1 MTTLLKEC
9 CIQTMKG
16 LFLALSFLSISANAA
31 NSPDEAFRERVNTIN
46 ANLAVLSQIT
56 IAIEQDAKSDTAVT
70 TAESTESLP
79 GPKIKTESGY
89 FRFGDVIVDFSYS
102 YSFFVEN
109 LKVLGEQD
117 TYIYLTT
124 VPLDI
129 SKLNPAFDI
138 HVEILRQ
145 IKHQD
150 AGMAEMVITKNN
162 SVSQLNFY
170 DFDSGEHINLGL
182 LFANYQTTKND
193 ESSIDGR
200 YSTEKP
206 KKFFETT
213 YEVDLRF
220 STKISK
226 AWIEGDPLLK
236 GGGEAGDACV
246 SFYQALEMGEIATIS
261 KLLHPESSY
270 SIEGSELDSMLR
282 ILKARAIFRSN
293 VTVISGRLQENY
305 AVLTVEGVDRYDE
318 LVRGRV
324 VLQNTDEG
332 WKFLALWSNF
342 ETISE

>member
-129 SKLNPAFDI
+129 SKLNTALDI
-138 HVEILRQ
+138 QRQ
-145 IKHQD
+145 IRRQ
-150 AGMAEMVITKNN
+150 V
-162 SVSQLNFY
+162 
-170 DFDSGEHINLGL
+170 
-182 LFANYQTTKND
+182 
-193 ESSIDGR
+193 
-200 YSTEKP
+200 
-206 KKFFETT
+206 
-213 YEVDLRF
+213 LRA
-220 STKISK
+220 S
-226 AWIEGDPLLK
+226 
-236 GGGEAGDACV
+236 EAGSDSQRLRLARRCRR
-246 SFYQALEMGEIATIS
+246 SR
-261 KLLHPESSY
+261 LHR
-270 SIEGSELDSMLR
+270 GS
-282 ILKARAIFRSN
+282 
-293 VTVISGRLQENY
+293 
-305 AVLTVEGVDRYDE
+305 
-318 LVRGRV
+318 
-324 VLQNTDEG
+324 
-332 WKFLALWSNF
+332 
-342 ETISE
+342 